1 MDTLEAEE
9 KEGLKP
15 GELVQIILKREVGS
29 EVSSPSV

>member
-15 GELVQIILKREVGS
+15 GELVQIILKKEVGPQII
-29 EVSSPSV
+29 SPSV